1 MTDARM
7 ALLDLIE
14 KRADADLVRAM
25 LAFAAERLMAL
36 EVENLTGAPVG
47 ARSPERLNQ
56 RNGFR
61 ERAWDTRAGRIDL
74 SIPKLRKGSYFPS
87 FLEPRRT
94 AEKALTAVIQEAYVH
109 GISTRAVDDLVKAM
123 GASGVSKSQV
133 SRLCAEIEERVNA
146 FLARP
151 LEGAWPYLW
160 IDATYLTVREAGRI
174 VSIAVIIAWELRLS
188 SHPRPRPATY
198 SEVLLRRVKY

>member
-7 ALLDLIE
+7 ALLALIE

-61 ERAWDTRAGRIDL
+61 ERAWDTRAGRI
-74 SIPKLRKGSYFPS
+74 
-87 FLEPRRT
+87 
-94 AEKALTAVIQEAYVH
+94 
-109 GISTRAVDDLVKAM
+109 
-123 GASGVSKSQV
+123 VSV
-133 SRLCAEIEERVNA
+133 
-146 FLARP
+146 
-151 LEGAWPYLW
+151 
-160 IDATYLTVREAGRI
+160 
-174 VSIAVIIAWELRLS
+174 AVIIAVGVNMDGR
-188 SHPRPRPATY
+188 R
-198 SEVLLRRVKY
+198 EVLGVATGASEAEPFWTAFLRSLADRGLRG